1 LRIGIDSFTL
11 RELNLD
17 PYQCL
22 DYAHKRGLEGVQF
35 GGMSGL
41 SSTRDVTELL
51 KLKDYAD
58 SLGMYINVSVGMC
71 NPLLFQQSEDE
82 VRTAMIQDIQA
93 FAKVGW
99 HELAGIISSND
110 ERYKHPVPWNT
121 HLSKS
126 ADFVRSLRPVLEE
139 CGSRINLENHGD
151 STFDILHVV
160 EAVGADICGVNLD
173 TGNTLVNAEDP
184 VLAAR
189 RVAPY
194 THLTHIKD
202 GIVFFSENGVSRQG
216 KAPGQGIVD
225 LASIIAILGEYN
237 PDLPLSIEDHK
248 WIFEFPVFEKDWFIP
263 NSDLTPYEFGQF
275 IKLVS
280 VTEQKL
286 ASGELPAVDVYEAIP
301 YLEQME
307 ERIASGAE
315 HLRGILEK
323 LNLQSG
329 K

>member
-1 LRIGIDSFTL
+1 MRIGIDSFTL

-22 DYAHKRGLEGVQF
+22 DYANKRGLEGVQF
-35 GGMSGL
+35 GGIGEL
-41 SSTRDVTELL
+41 SSKRDVGEILHVR
-51 KLKDYAD
+51 DYAN
-58 SLGMYINVSVGMC
+58 SLGMYINVSVDTC
-71 NPLLFQQSEDE
+71 NPLLFHQSEDE
-82 VRTAMIQDIQA
+82 ARAAIIRDIQI
-93 FAKVGW
+93 FAKAGW
-99 HELAGIISSND
+99 HELRSVISHND

-121 HLSKS
+121 HLSRS
-126 ADFVRSLRPVLEE
+126 ADFVRSLRPALEE

-151 STFDILHVV
+151 STFDILQVV
-160 EAVGADICGVNLD
+160 EAAGADICGVCLD

-202 GIVFFSENGVSRQG
+202 GIVFFSANGVSRQG

-225 LASIIAILGEYN
+225 FASIIAVLGEYN

-248 WIFEFPVFEKDWFIP
+248 WIFEFPVFEQDWFTP
-263 NSDLTPYEFGQF
+263 NQKLTTYEFGQY
-275 IKLVS
+275 IKLVRT
-280 VTEQKL
+280 VEQKL
-286 ASGELPAVDVYEAIP
+286 ASGELPSVDSYEAIP

-307 ERIASGAE
+307 ERITSGAE
-315 HLRGILEK
+315 HLRGILER
-323 LNLQSG
+323 LNLHSG

>member
-35 GGMSGL
+35 GGIDGL
-41 SSTRDVTELL
+41 SPNRDVGELL
-51 KLKDYAD
+51 NLKDYAD
-58 SLGMYINVSVGMC
+58 SLGMYINVSVNSC
-71 NPLLFQQSEDE
+71 NPLQFNQSEDE
-82 VRTAMIQDIQA
+82 ERTAISRDIQA
-93 FAKVGW
+93 FAKTGW
-99 HELAGIISSND
+99 HELRSVISHSD
-110 ERYKHPVPWNT
+110 ERYKHPVSWNI

-126 ADFVRSLRPVLEE
+126 IDFLRSLRPVLEE
-139 CGSRINLENHGD
+139 CGSRINIENHGD
-151 STFDILHVV
+151 STFDVLHIV
-160 EAVGADICGVNLD
+160 EAVGSDICGVCLD
-173 TGNTLVNAEDP
+173 TGNTLVNGEDP
-184 VLAAR
+184 VQAAR

-194 THLTHIKD
+194 THMTHIKD
-202 GIVFFSENGVSRQG
+202 GIVFFSANGVSRQG
-216 KAPGQGIVD
+216 KAPGQGNVD
-225 LASIIAILGEYN
+225 FASIIAILHEYN

>member
-1 LRIGIDSFTL
+1 MRIGIDSFTL

-22 DYAHKRGLEGVQF
+22 DYANKRGLEGVQF
-35 GGMSGL
+35 GGMDGL
-41 SSTRDVTELL
+41 SSKRDVGELL
-51 KLKDYAD
+51 NLRNYAD
-58 SLGMYINVSVGMC
+58 SLGMYINVSVGVC
-71 NPLLFQQSEDE
+71 NPLLQQSEDE
-82 VRTAMIQDIQA
+82 ARTAMILDIQA
-93 FAKVGW
+93 FAKAGW
-99 HELAGIISSND
+99 HELAGIISRSD

-126 ADFVRSLRPVLEE
+126 ADFVRSLRPVLEA

-160 EAVGADICGVNLD
+160 EAAGSDICGVNLD

-202 GIVFFSENGVSRQG
+202 GIVFFSANGVSRQG

-248 WIFEFPVFEKDWFIP
+248 WIFEFPVFEQEWFTP
-263 NSDLTPYEFGQF
+263 NQNLTPYEFGQF
-275 IKLVS
+275 IKLVKA
-280 VTEQKL
+280 VEQKL
-286 ASGELPAVDVYEAIP
+286 ASGELPAVDAYEAIP
-301 YLEQME
+301 YLAQME

-315 HLRGILEK
+315 CLRGILEK

>member
-1 LRIGIDSFTL
+1 MRIGIDSFTL

-22 DYAHKRGLEGVQF
+22 DYANKRGLEGVQF

-41 SSTRDVTELL
+41 SSTRDVGELL

-99 HELAGIISSND
+99 HELAGIISRND

-202 GIVFFSENGVSRQG
+202 GIVFFSANGVSRQG

-248 WIFEFPVFEKDWFIP
+248 WIFEFPVFVQDWFTP
-263 NSDLTPYEFGQF
+263 NPDLTPYEFGQY
-275 IKLVS
+275 IKLVQG
-280 VTEQKL
+280 VEQKL
-286 ASGELPAVDVYEAIP
+286 ASGDLPAVDAYEAIP
-301 YLEQME
+301 YLAQME

-315 HLRGILEK
+315 HLRGILQK

>member
-11 RELNLD
+11 RELNLN

-22 DYAHKRGLEGVQF
+22 DYANKRGLEGVQF
-35 GGMSGL
+35 GGMDGL
-41 SSTRDVTELL
+41 SSKRDVGEILHL
-51 KLKDYAD
+51 RDYAD
-58 SLGMYINVSVGMC
+58 SLGMYINVSVDTC
-71 NPLLFQQSEDE
+71 NPFLFRQSEE
-82 VRTAMIQDIQA
+82 ETRSAIARDIEI
-93 FAKVGW
+93 FAKAGW
-99 HELAGIISSND
+99 HELRSVISHSD

-121 HLSKS
+121 HLSRS
-126 ADFVRSLRPVLEE
+126 SDFVRSLRPVLEE
-139 CGSRINLENHGD
+139 CGSRINIENHGD

-160 EAVGADICGVNLD
+160 EAAGADICGVCLD

-202 GIVFFSENGVSRQG
+202 GIVFFSANGVSRQG
-216 KAPGQGIVD
+216 KAPGQGSVD
-225 LASIIAILGEYN
+225 FASIIAILGEYN

-248 WIFEFPVFEKDWFIP
+248 WIFEFPVFERDWFAP
-263 NSDLTPYEFGQF
+263 NPNLTPYEFGQF
-275 IKLVS
+275 IKLTWEV
-280 VTEQKL
+280 EQKL
-286 ASGELPAVDVYEAIP
+286 ASGELPTVEAYEAIP

-307 ERIASGAE
+307 DRIASGAE

-323 LNLQSG
+323 LQLQSG